1 MKVKKSNGKIFGANL
16 TAAEKKAMDIEI
28 RRSIDDYNRQ
38 NMNEIDAMVLWHL
51 HEEFGFGKK
60 RLMRFYESFSKR
72 LKELSEQYLTEETR
86 MPWMYQYRLKN
97 YGIDIKELNQILVI
111 TKKVL
116 HVVYVMS
123 LFIGLYL

>member
-28 RRSIDDYNRQ
+28 RRSIDDYNQQ

-97 YGIDIKELNQILVI
+97 YGIDIKELNN
-111 TKKVL
+111 K
-116 HVVYVMS
+116 
-123 LFIGLYL
+123 GE

>member
-51 HEEFGFGKK
+51 HEEFGFGSE
-60 RLMRFYESFSKR
+60 RLNKFSERFTKIMNSHAKTYDDVAYEALIKHA
-72 LKELSEQYLTEETR
+72 KECGVNIEF
-86 MPWMYQYRLKN
+86 
-97 YGIDIKELNQILVI
+97 D
-111 TKKVL
+111 
-116 HVVYVMS
+116 
-123 LFIGLYL
+123 